1 MRNEE
6 KLRRMLRR
14 VVNQHVKTMKQLK
27 KLKKQ
32 TSNNG
37 IKS

>member
-14 VVNQHVKTMKQLK
+14 AADKHAKAVKQLK
-27 KLKKQ
+27 KLKSQKQ
-32 TSNNG
+32 NKLS
-37 IKS
+37 